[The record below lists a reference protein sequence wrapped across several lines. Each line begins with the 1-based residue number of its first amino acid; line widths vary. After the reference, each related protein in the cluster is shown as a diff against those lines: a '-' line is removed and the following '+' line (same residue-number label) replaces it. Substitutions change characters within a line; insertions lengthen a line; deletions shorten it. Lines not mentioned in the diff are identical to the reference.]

1 MCGMGG
7 GGACPTTARNLRYH
21 RGYLQEM
28 CLFFHA
34 TDTSFVVIVKQS
46 QNDFFEQLNIIT
58 HYTDLCVGFVD
69 FLQEYGKKKPSEF
82 YDAFFCC
89 VGRELDLLSLCKF

>member
-1 MCGMGG
+1 MCGMG

-69 FLQEYGKKKPSEF
+69 FLQEYGEEK
-82 YDAFFCC
+82 A
-89 VGRELDLLSLCKF
+89 V

>member
-1 MCGMGG
+1 
-7 GGACPTTARNLRYH
+7 
-21 RGYLQEM
+21 M

-69 FLQEYGKKKPSEF
+69 FLQEYGEEK
-82 YDAFFCC
+82 AVWILRCIFFA
-89 VGRELDLLSLCKF
+89 VLEELDLLSLCKF